1 MAELI
6 PIEEHELLVFWVQLF
21 VIVVFARTLGW
32 MMRRI
37 GLPGVIG
44 ELGAGLLLG
53 PSVFGTVWPDG
64 FNWFLNE
71 GHEEVQSAALLGI
84 AWVGVALLLVVTGFE
99 TDLDLIRKLGRPAA
113 LVTAG
118 SLILPLIGGLV
129 VGYILPD
136 VFVAAGAE
144 RINFAL
150 FVALAL
156 SVSSLAVVA
165 KILSELGLMRRDFG
179 QITVAAGMANDVI
192 GWLLLGIFT
201 GLATSGEIGVGQILS
216 TVVPILIFVAVAMTL
231 GQRVVDASL
240 RQLRR
245 RDAGVSGALTVAIVS
260 MLAFGVVTQRLG
272 VEAVLGAFV
281 AGVVLHRSRF
291 QHEETLHVIE
301 GLTYGFFAP
310 IFFATAGLRVDLR
323 ELGNRTA
330 ILWTLVIIVV
340 AVVAKF
346 IGAYV
351 GARLAG
357 RSKRGALALGAGL
370 NARGALEIVIA
381 TVGAAVGVFNTVAFT
396 AIVLV
401 PVVTSVIASIGL
413 RLVVRGWEG
422 SADEVARLEREAALE
437 RNIVVRSSR
446 LLIPSNGK
454 PASIAASQVLHFAW
468 PDESAATVLT
478 AGTNPDEINIDPL
491 RNTLYGRDVEHRRI
505 RTTAIRPSDIAQR
518 IVDESEL
525 GFGVIGLG
533 ANDKDDKDTVI
544 STIVDE
550 VLSMSR
556 IPVVLVRRAHNLGA
570 RGLPAA
576 FAKAIVPV
584 AGTPASR
591 AASEIAF
598 NLGANLGTA
607 INLAHVTSTRDSG
620 IIGDLLYPVREH
632 FPDES
637 TGRRLLDASTAMAAE
652 IGVEPTTL
660 LRNGD
665 PAEEILSLVDEL
677 EADLVVMGANLRRP
691 EGRPFLGHTVERI
704 LRDCDATV
712 VLVLMPFDL

>member
-1 MAELI
+1 MAELV

-53 PSVFGTVWPDG
+53 PSVFGTIWPDG
-64 FNWFLNE
+64 FSWFLNE
-71 GHEEVQSAALLGI
+71 GHEEVQSAALLGV

-113 LVTAG
+113 LVTTG
-118 SLILPLIGGLV
+118 SLILPLFGGLG
-129 VGYILPD
+129 VGWVLPE
-136 VFVAAGAE
+136 VFLADGAE
-144 RINFAL
+144 RIHFAL

-179 QITVAAGMANDVI
+179 QITVAAGMANDVV
-192 GWLLLGIFT
+192 GWLMLGVFT
-201 GLATSGEIGVGQILS
+201 GLATSGEIGVGQIVS
-216 TVVPILIFVAVAMTL
+216 TIVPLVVFVALAMTV
-231 GQRVVDASL
+231 GQRIVDFAL
-240 RQLRR
+240 RQMRR
-245 RDAGVSGALTVAIVS
+245 RNAGVSGALTVAIVS
-260 MLAFGVVTQRLG
+260 MLGYGVVTQKLG

-281 AGVVLHRSRF
+281 AGVLLHRSRF
-291 QHEETLHVIE
+291 QHEHTLEAIE

-310 IFFATAGLRVDLR
+310 VFFATAGLRVDLR
-323 ELGNRTA
+323 ELANPTA
-330 ILWTLVIIVV
+330 IGWTLVIIAV

-357 RSKRGALALGAGL
+357 RTQRGALALGAGL

-401 PVVTSVIASIGL
+401 PVVTSVLASIGL

-422 SADEVARLEREAALE
+422 SADEVARLEREAALA

-446 LLIPSNGK
+446 LLIPSSGD
-454 PASIAASQVLHFAW
+454 PASIAAAQVLHFAW
-468 PDESAATVLT
+468 PEEAATTVLT
-478 AGTNPDEINIDPL
+478 AATPGTDEVDIEPL
-491 RNTLYGRDVEHRRI
+491 RNVLWGRQIEHRKV
-505 RTTAIRPSDIAQR
+505 RTSSVADA
-518 IVDESEL
+518 VVEESAL
-525 GFGVIGLG
+525 GFGVVGLG
-533 ANDKDDKDTVI
+533 ANERDQEGVVI
-544 STIVDE
+544 SRRVDDI
-550 VLSMSR
+550 LSTSP
-556 IPVVLVRRAHNLGA
+556 IPVVLVRRARNLGG
-570 RGLPAA
+570 RRLPGA
-576 FAKAIVPV
+576 FARAVVPV

-598 NLGANLGTA
+598 NLSANLGTE
-607 INLAHVTSTRDSG
+607 ITITHVSEAVEAGLLGNILHRDQGS
-620 IIGDLLYPVREH
+620 PE
-632 FPDES
+632 ENAQ
-637 TGRRLLDASTAMAAE
+637 RLLDQATSMANE
-652 IGVEPTTL
+652 LGVTPKATL
-660 LRNGD
+660 RGGY
-665 PAEEILSLVDEL
+665 PADEILAQVREL

-691 EGRPFLGHTVERI
+691 DGRPFLGHTVERI
-704 LRDCDATV
+704 LTECDATV
-712 VLVLMPFDL
+712 ALVLMPFDL

>member
-32 MMRRI
+32 MMRKI

-129 VGYILPD
+129 VGYVLPD

-144 RINFAL
+144 RVNFAL

-291 QHEETLHVIE
+291 QHEETLHMIE

-323 ELGNRTA
+323 ELANRTA

-422 SADEVARLEREAALE
+422 SDDEVARLEREAALE

-454 PASIAASQVLHFAW
+454 PASIAASQILHFAW

-478 AGTNPDEINIDPL
+478 TGTSPEDVNIDPL
-491 RNTLYGRDVEHRRI
+491 LNTLYGREVEHRRV
-505 RTTAIRPSDIAQR
+505 RTEAIRPSDIAER
-518 IVDESEL
+518 IVDESAL

-544 STIVDE
+544 SAIVDD

-598 NLGANLGTA
+598 NLGRNLGTA
-607 INLAHVTSTRDSG
+607 INLAHVTSTSDSG
-620 IIGDLLYPVREH
+620 LIGDLIDPMREH
-632 FPDES
+632 FANEA
-637 TGRRLLDASTAMAAE
+637 TGRRLLDQSTAMAAE
-652 IGVEPTTL
+652 LGVEPDTL

-665 PAEEILSLVDEL
+665 PAEEILALVEEL

>member
-32 MMRRI
+32 AMRRI

-71 GHEEVQSAALLGI
+71 GHEEVQSAALLGV

-113 LVTAG
+113 LVTTG
-118 SLILPLIGGLV
+118 SLILPLFGGLA
-129 VGYILPD
+129 VGYLLPD
-136 VFVAAGAE
+136 IFLAEGAE
-144 RINFAL
+144 RVNFAL

-179 QITVAAGMANDVI
+179 QITVAAGMANDVV
-192 GWLLLGIFT
+192 GWLLLGVFT
-201 GLATSGEIGVGQILS
+201 GLATSGEIGVGQILE
-216 TVVPILIFVAVAMTL
+216 TVVPLLIFVGLAMTL
-231 GQRVVDASL
+231 GQRAVDASL

-245 RDAGVSGALTVAIVS
+245 RNVGVSGALTVAIVS
-260 MLAFGVVTQRLG
+260 MLGFGVVTQRLG

-291 QHEETLHVIE
+291 QHAETLHQIE

-323 ELGNRTA
+323 ELANGTA

-340 AVVAKF
+340 AIVAKF
-346 IGAYV
+346 IGAYA

-357 RSKRGALALGAGL
+357 RTKRGALALGAGL

-401 PVVTSVIASIGL
+401 PVVTSVLASIGL

-437 RNIVVRSSR
+437 RNIVVKSSR

-454 PASIAASQVLHFAW
+454 PASIAAAQVVHFAW
-468 PDESAATVLT
+468 PDESAVTVFT
-478 AGTNPDEINIDPL
+478 AGDTPDEVEIDPL
-491 RNTLYGRDVEHRRI
+491 ANTLYGRQFEHRRVRDPDVAAALI
-505 RTTAIRPSDIAQR
+505 
-518 IVDESEL
+518 DESNL

-533 ANDKDDKDTVI
+533 ANEKDDGGIVI
-544 STIVDE
+544 SQLVDD

-556 IPVVLVRRAHNLGA
+556 IPVVLVRRAHNLGP

-576 FAKAIVPV
+576 FASAVVPV

-598 NLGANLGTA
+598 NISRNLGTA
-607 INLAHVTSTRDSG
+607 IHLAHIATQQADPG
-620 IIGDLLYPVREH
+620 IIGDLLHPAREH
-632 FPDES
+632 HVSAE
-637 TGRRLLDASTAMAAE
+637 TGQRLLDQSTTMAAE
-652 IGVEPTTL
+652 LGVAPDQALRRGEPA
-660 LRNGD
+660 D
-665 PAEEILSLVDEL
+665 EILSLVAEL

-704 LRDCDATV
+704 LRECDATV

>member
-21 VIVVFARTLGW
+21 VIVAFARTLGW

-44 ELGAGLLLG
+44 ELGAGLVLG
-53 PSVFGTVWPDG
+53 PSVFGTVWPEG

-71 GHEEVQSAALLGI
+71 GHEEVQSAALLGV

-113 LVTAG
+113 LVTTG

-129 VGYILPD
+129 IGYLLPD
-136 VFVAAGAE
+136 AFVGDGIEGEGAE
-144 RINFAL
+144 RVNFAL

-179 QITVAAGMANDVI
+179 QITVAAGMANDVV
-192 GWLLLGIFT
+192 GWLLLGVFT
-201 GLATSGEIGVGQILS
+201 GLATSGEIGVGQILR
-216 TVVPILIFVAVAMTL
+216 TVVPLLIFVAIAMTL
-231 GQRVVDASL
+231 GQRAVDASL
-240 RQLRR
+240 RGLRR
-245 RDAGVSGALTVAIVS
+245 RDAGVSGALTVAIIS
-260 MLAFGVVTQRLG
+260 MLAFGVVTQKLG

-291 QHEETLHVIE
+291 QHEETLHQIE

-310 IFFATAGLRVDLR
+310 VFFATAGLRVDLR

-357 RSKRGALALGAGL
+357 RTQRGALALGAGL

-381 TVGAAVGVFNTVAFT
+381 TVGAAVGVFNTVSFT

-401 PVVTSVIASIGL
+401 PVVTSVIASVGL

-422 SADEVARLEREAALE
+422 SEDEVARLEREAALE
-437 RNIVVRSSR
+437 RNIVVKSTR
-446 LLIPSNGK
+446 LLIPTNGK
-454 PASIAASQVLHFAW
+454 PASIAAAQVLHLAW
-468 PDESAATVLT
+468 PEETATTVLT
-478 AGTNPDEINIDPL
+478 AGDDPDAIEIEPL
-491 RNTLYGRDVEHRRI
+491 MNTLYGRQVEHRKV
-505 RTTAIRPSDIAQR
+505 RTPDIADA
-518 IVDESEL
+518 VVSESNL

-533 ANDKDDKDTVI
+533 ANERDQEGVVI
-544 STIVDE
+544 SSLVDD
-550 VLSMSR
+550 VLSTSR
-556 IPVVLVRRAHNLGA
+556 IPVVLVRRAHDLGP

-576 FAKAIVPV
+576 FGRCLVPV
-584 AGTPASR
+584 AGTAASR

-598 NLGANLGTA
+598 NVSARLGTETH
-607 INLAHVTSTRDSG
+607 LLHVTNKVQDQGLLDSILHRDHQSPEE
-620 IIGDLLYPVREH
+620 IGQ
-632 FPDES
+632 
-637 TGRRLLDASTAMAAE
+637 RLLDQASAMASE
-652 IGVEPTTL
+652 LGVEPKTA
-660 LRNGD
+660 LRSGD
-665 PAEEILSLVDEL
+665 NADEILAMVADIEV
-677 EADLVVMGANLRRP
+677 DLVVMGANLRRP
-691 EGRPFLGHTVERI
+691 DGRPFLGHTVERI
-704 LRDCDATV
+704 LRECDATV
-712 VLVLMPFDL
+712 ALVLMPFDL